1 MKILGV
7 DISSKSTGW
16 AILEGDK
23 VIDFGKVNP
32 TGKLSHANKLFL
44 FAVELKR
51 IIERCQPDEIAIED
65 VVQVKSVSVA
75 KILARFNGVAIIEAY
90 RHLQRDPTMFEP
102 SEWKKQMDNCTG
114 GSKKCE
120 VQNAVC
126 RKFGFLKAD
135 RIEYFQ
141 KRIDAARLTFKDSNE
156 MSSSELKGLK
166 KQLKKL
172 ERKEPDNKEQIND
185 IKQQI
190 ESVSGS
196 STKNRKAKKKEMS
209 EIFDKISMDIYTES
223 MINEDVADA
232 IGVAFAFQKVG
243 ANKCKNDE

>member
-16 AILEGDK
+16 CLLEGDK

-32 TGKLSHANKLFL
+32 TGKLSSANKLFL

-90 RHLQRDPTMFEP
+90 RHLQRDPTLFEP
-102 SEWKKQMDNCTG
+102 SEWKKLMDHCTG

-141 KRIDAARLTFKDSNE
+141 KRIDAARSTVKDSNE
-156 MSSSELKGLK
+156 MSSDELKSLK
-166 KQLKKL
+166 KQLKRL
-172 ERKEPDNKEQIND
+172 ERKEPDNITQITD
-185 IKQQI
+185 IKHHI
-190 ESVSGS
+190 ESASGNS
-196 STKNRKAKKKEMS
+196 VKNRKAEKKALS
-209 EIFDKISMDIYTES
+209 EAFDKISMDIYTES
-223 MINEDVADA
+223 MINEDIADA
-232 IGVAFAFQKVG
+232 IGVAHAFQRVG
-243 ANKCKNDE
+243 TNKCKDEE